1 MSTSINNII
10 EQEER
15 YIHTQEDNIVLELQ
29 EDYIP
34 ESVKVWICDDQ
45 WNKIKELTIIELGSK
60 YVQLTEN
67 LVLNNKLTITY
78 NIRTLEFN
86 PDTNIL
92 VKLKIL
98 EDLVLKQKYAIEQLT
113 KALDNRVSTHT
124 FRLWINA
131 IERSYGKPIL
141 QDNLLGIQGVHQS
154 SLD

>member
-34 ESVKVWICDDQ
+34 ESVRVWICDDQ
-45 WNKIKELTIIELGSK
+45 WNKIRELTIIELGSK

-92 VKLKIL
+92 VKLKTL

-154 SLD
+154 CRD

>member
-45 WNKIKELTIIELGSK
+45 WNKIRELTIIELGSK

-92 VKLKIL
+92 VKLKTL

-131 IERSYGKPIL
+131 IERSYGKPVL
-141 QDNLLGIQGVHQS
+141 PDNLLGIQGVHQAC
-154 SLD
+154 LD

>member
-34 ESVKVWICDDQ
+34 ESVKVWICDDK
-45 WNKIKELTIIELGSK
+45 WNKIRELTIIELGSK

-92 VKLKIL
+92 VKLKTL

>member
-34 ESVKVWICDDQ
+34 ESVRVWICDDQ
-45 WNKIKELTIIELGSK
+45 WNKIRELTIIELGSK

-67 LVLNNKLTITY
+67 LVLNNKLIIMY

-92 VKLKIL
+92 VKLKTL

>member
-34 ESVKVWICDDQ
+34 ESVRVWICDDQ
-45 WNKIKELTIIELGSK
+45 WNKIRELTIVELGSK

-92 VKLKIL
+92 VKLKTL

>member
-29 EDYIP
+29 EDYIS
-34 ESVKVWICDDQ
+34 ESVRVWICDDQ
-45 WNKIKELTIIELGSK
+45 WNKIRELTIVELGSK

-92 VKLKIL
+92 VKLRTL

-131 IERSYGKPIL
+131 IERSYGKPVL
-141 QDNLLGIQGVHQS
+141 PDNLLGIQGVHQS
-154 SLD
+154 ILD

>member
-45 WNKIKELTIIELGSK
+45 WNKIRELTIIELGSK

-92 VKLKIL
+92 VKLKTL

-113 KALDNRVSTHT
+113 KALDNRVCTHT

-131 IERSYGKPIL
+131 IERSYGKPVL
-141 QDNLLGIQGVHQS
+141 PDNLLGIQGVHQS

>member
-45 WNKIKELTIIELGSK
+45 WNKIRELTIVELGSK

-92 VKLKIL
+92 VKLKTL

>member
-45 WNKIKELTIIELGSK
+45 WNKIRELTIIELGSK

-92 VKLKIL
+92 VKLKTL
-98 EDLVLKQKYAIEQLT
+98 EDFVLKQKYAIEQLT

-154 SLD
+154 CLD

>member
-29 EDYIP
+29 EDYIS
-34 ESVKVWICDDQ
+34 ESVRVWICDDQ
-45 WNKIKELTIIELGSK
+45 WSKIRELTIVELGSK

-92 VKLKIL
+92 VKLKTL
-98 EDLVLKQKYAIEQLT
+98 EDLVLKQEYAIEQLT

-124 FRLWINA
+124 LRLWINA

-154 SLD
+154 CLD

>member
-34 ESVKVWICDDQ
+34 ESVRVWICDDQ
-45 WNKIKELTIIELGSK
+45 WNKIRELTIVELGSK

-67 LVLNNKLTITY
+67 LILNNKLTITY

-92 VKLKIL
+92 VKLKTL

>member
-45 WNKIKELTIIELGSK
+45 WNKIRELTIIELGSK

-92 VKLKIL
+92 VKLKTL

-113 KALDNRVSTHT
+113 EALDNRVSTHT

>member
-45 WNKIKELTIIELGSK
+45 WNKIRELTIIELGSK

-92 VKLKIL
+92 VKLKTL

>member
-45 WNKIKELTIIELGSK
+45 WNKIRELTIIELGSK

-92 VKLKIL
+92 VKLKTL

-154 SLD
+154 CLD

>member
-45 WNKIKELTIIELGSK
+45 WNKIRELTIVELGSK

-67 LVLNNKLTITY
+67 LVLNDKLTITY

-92 VKLKIL
+92 VKLKTL

>member
-34 ESVKVWICDDQ
+34 DSVKVWICDDQ

-67 LVLNNKLTITY
+67 LVLNNKLIIMY

-92 VKLKIL
+92 VKLKTL

-154 SLD
+154 CRD

>member
-34 ESVKVWICDDQ
+34 ESVKVWICNDQ
-45 WNKIKELTIIELGSK
+45 WNKIRELTIVELGSK

-92 VKLKIL
+92 VKLKTL

-154 SLD
+154 CLD

>member
-34 ESVKVWICDDQ
+34 DSVKVWICDDQ
-45 WNKIKELTIIELGSK
+45 WNKIRELTIVELGSK

-92 VKLKIL
+92 VKLKTL

-154 SLD
+154 CLD

>member
-34 ESVKVWICDDQ
+34 ESVKVWICNDQ
-45 WNKIKELTIIELGSK
+45 WNKIRELTIIELGSK

-92 VKLKIL
+92 VKLKTL

-154 SLD
+154 CLD

>member
-45 WNKIKELTIIELGSK
+45 WNKIRELTIIELGSK

-92 VKLKIL
+92 VKLKTL

-113 KALDNRVSTHT
+113 EALDNRVSTHT

-154 SLD
+154 SLY

>member
-29 EDYIP
+29 EDYLAD
-34 ESVKVWICDDQ
+34 SVKVWICDAQ
-45 WNKIKELTIIELGSK
+45 WNKIRELNIIELGSK

-67 LVLNNKLTITY
+67 LILDNKLTITY

-86 PDTNIL
+86 HDTNIL
-92 VKLKIL
+92 VKLKHL
-98 EDLVLKQKYAIEQLT
+98 EELVLKQEYAIQQLT

-131 IERSYGKPIL
+131 IERSYGKPVL
-141 QDNLLGIQGVHQS
+141 PDNLLGIQGVHQS
-154 SLD
+154 ILD

>member
-34 ESVKVWICDDQ
+34 DSVKVWICDDQ
-45 WNKIKELTIIELGSK
+45 WNKIRELTIVELGSK

-92 VKLKIL
+92 VKLKTL

-154 SLD
+154 CRD

>member
-34 ESVKVWICDDQ
+34 ESVKVWICNDQ
-45 WNKIKELTIIELGSK
+45 WNKIRELTIIELGSK
-60 YVQLTEN
+60 YVQLTEK

>member
-34 ESVKVWICDDQ
+34 KSVKVWICNDQ
-45 WNKIKELTIIELGSK
+45 WNKIRELTIIELGSK

-92 VKLKIL
+92 VKLKTL

-113 KALDNRVSTHT
+113 EALDNRVSTHT

-141 QDNLLGIQGVHQS
+141 QDNLLGIQGVHQAC
-154 SLD
+154 LD

>member
-45 WNKIKELTIIELGSK
+45 WNKIRELTIIELGSK

-92 VKLKIL
+92 VKLKTL

-113 KALDNRVSTHT
+113 EALDNRVSTHT

-141 QDNLLGIQGVHQS
+141 QDNLLGIQGVHQAC
-154 SLD
+154 LD

>member
-34 ESVKVWICDDQ
+34 ESVRVWICDDQ
-45 WNKIKELTIIELGSK
+45 WNKIRELTIIELGSK

>member
-45 WNKIKELTIIELGSK
+45 WNKIRELTVIELGSK

-92 VKLKIL
+92 VKLKTL

-154 SLD
+154 CLD

>member
-34 ESVKVWICDDQ
+34 DSVKVWICDDQ
-45 WNKIKELTIIELGSK
+45 WNKIRELTIIELGSK

-92 VKLKIL
+92 VKLKTL

>member
-34 ESVKVWICDDQ
+34 DSVKVWICDDQ
-45 WNKIKELTIIELGSK
+45 WNKIRELTIIELGSK

-92 VKLKIL
+92 VKLKTL

-154 SLD
+154 CRD

>member
-154 SLD
+154 CLD